1 MHLLTSHTME
11 QGVVGPAC
19 NLSTREVRAR
29 GSYLSIAKKIRI
41 SVSVGKVVEKEN
53 SCPPLVG
60 SVNSCITLESGMDAL
75 QMLTEPPYNPAI
87 PLVGKWPTD
96 RKSAC

>member
-1 MHLLTSHTME
+1 ME

-19 NLSTREVRAR
+19 NLGTREVRAR

-60 SVNSCITLESGMDAL
+60 SVNSCSYFGKRYGCSSDVNRT
-75 QMLTEPPYNPAI
+75 AI
-87 PLVGKWPTD
+87 
-96 RKSAC
+96 

>member
-1 MHLLTSHTME
+1 MANEYME
-11 QGVVGPAC
+11 KVPKITGQKCIYLQATLWSTEWWGPAC
-19 NLSTREVRAR
+19 NLGTREVRAR

-60 SVNSCITLESGMDAL
+60 SVNSCITLESVMDAL
-75 QMLTEPPYNPAI
+75 QMLTEP
-87 PLVGKWPTD
+87 L
-96 RKSAC
+96 